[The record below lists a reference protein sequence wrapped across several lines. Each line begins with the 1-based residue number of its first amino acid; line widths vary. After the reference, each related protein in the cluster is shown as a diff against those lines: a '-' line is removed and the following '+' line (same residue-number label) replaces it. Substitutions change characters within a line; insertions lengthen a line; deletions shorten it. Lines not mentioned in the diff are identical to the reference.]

1 MIVANRNN
9 HLQKKWNSSV
19 FQKLTPCNSVQNIKL
34 KKLVRERFFL
44 PSPYLALSFPQFDK
58 PKFLR
63 RDNEILV
70 PLFLSITVPEDG
82 TNYALWFETLDLKKR
97 ISFFCLSQ

>member
-1 MIVANRNN
+1 M
-9 HLQKKWNSSV
+9 L
-19 FQKLTPCNSVQNIKL
+19 
-34 KKLVRERFFL
+34 ERFL

-58 PKFLR
+58 PKFLG

-97 ISFFCLSQ
+97 VSFFAYHSRALSFKPFLHTFWEPRQFHMFGQFCLSIGNNLWVYD

>member
-1 MIVANRNN
+1 M
-9 HLQKKWNSSV
+9 
-19 FQKLTPCNSVQNIKL
+19 QNIKL
-34 KKLVRERFFL
+34 IKLVLERFL

-70 PLFLSITVPEDG
+70 PLLLSITVPEDG

-97 ISFFCLSQ
+97 FSLFFLSQ